1 MSEIK
6 PALTAEQWAK
16 KDFFLEA
23 RLMMGGQLLQV
34 ECDDVVNGPHA
45 VAAIALDGQPY
56 GFTREMLAA
65 LQRTITDAHVM
76 HDDRVTDADE
86 RRECEAQLDL
96 ADAVADCVEA
106 LLPPEGK

>member
-1 MSEIK
+1 MNEIK
-6 PALTAEQWAK
+6 PALTAEEWAEITDPEIHSREK
-16 KDFFLEA
+16 MLYEISYLWG
-23 RLMMGGQLLQV
+23 RPR
-34 ECDDVVNGPHA
+34 PHA
-45 VAAIALDGQPY
+45 VAALCLDGQPF

-76 HDDRVTDADE
+76 HGDRVTDADE
-86 RRECEAQLDL
+86 RCECEAQLDL